1 MHRACIHKKKEVIRG
16 KLYVQV
22 RGRME
27 GNGGNVGDVTSADSY
42 VHCQSACDCR
52 GDGNSGSHND
62 MGIFY
67 MRNYVLISHVF
78 INR

>member
-42 VHCQSACDCR
+42 VQLYIVSQR
-52 GDGNSGSHND
+52 VTVEV
-62 MGIFY
+62 MVTVVRIMTWVY
-67 MRNYVLISHVF
+67 F
-78 INR
+78 I